1 MFPSLLP
8 TIFLSMN
15 PNFTL
20 SEDFV
25 YCKCKKD
32 SSEQRALREILRKAY

>member
-1 MFPSLLP
+1 MLPSLLP
-8 TIFLSMN
+8 TNFLSTN

-25 YCKCKKD
+25 YCKDKKD
-32 SSEQRALREILRKAY
+32 SSEQRALREILGKSY